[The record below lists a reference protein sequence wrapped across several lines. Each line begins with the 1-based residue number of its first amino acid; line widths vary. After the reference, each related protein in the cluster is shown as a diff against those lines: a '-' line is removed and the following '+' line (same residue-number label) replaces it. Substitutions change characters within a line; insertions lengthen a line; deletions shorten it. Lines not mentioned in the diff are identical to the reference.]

1 VKEIADFLEPYPPF
15 SDLSRDELERL
26 AVAVDVK
33 YYLAGEQVVEVGQPS
48 LGVALM
54 VRVGQLEVVG
64 AAGTVVDEVD
74 PGELVSL
81 DVVRAGLQYPSAVR
95 AAEDTLMYMVPL
107 PDTLRG
113 GHLAP
118 IAASSNQLTR
128 TERLF
133 DAAQGKVTGSMRS
146 VILHAA
152 STSIAEVA
160 QAMTRVRTSCSLVTM
175 PDEQIGIVT
184 DSELRRR
191 VATGA
196 VPVTAPV
203 GTIASVPART
213 IGSDA
218 LLGDAYLTMVEA
230 GIHHLVVV
238 DPRGRPVGVVR
249 VVDVASAELR
259 DPLVVRGAVERA
271 QDPAELADAGAL
283 VGPSVVELVE
293 RGLPIEYVGRLQSGV
308 VDAIL
313 RRAVALVPAPEATR
327 TDTWLVQG
335 SLARREPLPG
345 SDVDT
350 ALCWYD
356 GDPAEH
362 LAHASRVL
370 RLVEKAGQATCDRG
384 ANADN
389 SLFNRSEDQW
399 RQAVDSWF
407 SHEEEAGVLALASIV
422 ADSRPVS
429 GEQVSP
435 LLEAVSAAVSHEQ
448 FMNVLTRHTLSRRP
462 PLGFVRDFVVH
473 QSGEHRGQ
481 LDLKKGGLLPVSSL
495 ARWLALRTGDVTGST
510 TERLDRGA
518 DAGLITGDERDML
531 AGAYEVALTV
541 LAEHQVRA
549 IKAGE
554 TPTGFLR
561 PDRLDPLERRQLR
574 EAFRAIDG
582 VQSALMAA
590 AGLSRL

>member
-1 VKEIADFLEPYPPF
+1 MKEIADFLEAYPPF
-15 SDLSRDELERL
+15 TDLSREELEQL
-26 AVAVDVK
+26 SVAVDVK
-33 YYLAGEQVVEVGQPS
+33 YHLAGDLVIEVGQPS
-48 LGVALM
+48 LGVAIM
-54 VRVGQLEVVG
+54 VRVGRLEIVSP
-64 AAGTVVDEVD
+64 AGTVVDEVD
-74 PGELVSL
+74 PGDLLSL
-81 DVVRAGLQYPSAVR
+81 DTVRAGRQYSHAVK
-95 AAEDTLMYMVPL
+95 AAEDTLVYLVPL
-107 PDTLRG
+107 PDTLRS

-118 IAASSNQLTR
+118 ISSSQLTR
-128 TERLF
+128 PERLF
-133 DAAQGKVTGSMRS
+133 DAAQGKVTDSMRP
-146 VILHAA
+146 VIVHEA
-152 STSIAEVA
+152 STSIADVA
-160 QAMTRVRTSCSLVTM
+160 KAMTKARTSCSLVTSR
-175 PDEQIGIVT
+175 DEELGIVT

-196 VPVTAPV
+196 VPITAPV
-203 GTIASVPART
+203 GTIAAFPAQT

-218 LLGDAYLTMVEA
+218 LLGDAYLSMVEA
-230 GIHHLVVV
+230 SIHHLVVV

-271 QDPAELADAGAL
+271 QDADELVEASAL
-283 VGPSVVELVE
+283 VGPSIIELVE
-293 RGLPIEYVGRLQSGV
+293 RGLPVEYIAQLQSGV

-313 RRAVALVPAPEATR
+313 RRAVALVPATETAKAP
-327 TDTWLVQG
+327 TWLVQG

-356 GDPAEH
+356 GDPGDH

-370 RLVEKAGQATCDRG
+370 RLVERAGLATCDRG

-399 RQAVDSWF
+399 RQAVADWF
-407 SHEEEAGVLALASIV
+407 SREEEAGVLALTSIV
-422 ADSRPVS
+422 ADTRSVC
-429 GEQVSP
+429 GGQASP
-435 LLEAVSAAVSHEQ
+435 LVEAVSAAAAHEQ
-448 FMNVLTRHTLSRRP
+448 FMGVLTRHTLSRRT

-481 LDLKKGGLLPVSSL
+481 LDLKKGGLVPVSSL
-495 ARWLALRTGDVTGST
+495 ARWLALRTRDVSGST
-510 TERLDRGA
+510 LERLDRGA
-518 DAGLITGDERDML
+518 DAGLITDDERDML
-531 AGAYEVALTV
+531 AGAYKVALTV

-554 TPTGFLR
+554 RPSGFLR
-561 PDRLDPLERRQLR
+561 PDQLDPLERRQLR

-582 VQSALMAA
+582 VQAALTAA
-590 AGLSRL
+590 AGLTRL